1 MKTPR
6 KKSTAKAKP
15 TPAAAKPLSAAQQ
28 LDALIGKYPAK
39 EQALFRSVRKALR
52 SRFPWADELVYD
64 YSHSLVIGYSPTGKG
79 IESVVAL
86 GQREDGLRLYF
97 NQGPKIPDPKGILQG
112 SAKQTRF
119 IPLDSPKTLK
129 LPDVQAFLEAATEYA
144 KPPQSADR
152 RGALIIQTSSAKSAK
167 KKRAS
172 R

>member
-1 MKTPR
+1 M
-6 KKSTAKAKP
+6 STSTKVKPKKAK
-15 TPAAAKPLSAAQQ
+15 TAAKPVSAATQ
-28 LDALIGKYPAK
+28 LDTLLGKYEPKQQALI
-39 EQALFRSVRKALR
+39 RSVRKSLR

-86 GQREDGLRLYF
+86 GQREDALRLYF
-97 NQGPKIPDPKGILQG
+97 HQGPKLPDPKGVLQG

-119 IPLDSPKTLK
+119 IVVDTASALK
-129 LPDVQAFLEAATEYA
+129 LPEVEALLAAAAQLA
-144 KPPQSADR
+144 KRPNSPER
-152 RGALIIQTSSAKSAK
+152 RGALIIQTSSSKAAK